1 MTVLGFIG
9 LGVMGN
15 GMCRNVVTKHGAP
28 VHAFDLNAEAL
39 AEMAGLGATAAQS
52 IGTVAAAAEVI
63 FLSLPGGKQVAS
75 VCEEIAA
82 HAAHGTIV
90 VDMST
95 TGVGEARAIAAR
107 MAEAGVVFV
116 DAPVARTRQAA
127 QDGTLAIMVGA
138 SEDLFARIAPLL
150 GYMGTEVTRC
160 GETGCGQVVKL
171 INNSL
176 VFEQVAALAEMFV
189 VGERAG
195 VERGVLADVLSR
207 SSADSFAL
215 RNHGMKA
222 MVPNEFPRASFP
234 AAYVLKDL
242 SYAIE
247 LAASCGVEP
256 KMTRL
261 ASDYYTRVDT
271 AYGDAYYPALVELLD
286 KETAS
291 PTG

>member
-116 DAPVARTRQAA
+116 DAPCTGSGTWRRHPDTKWRLTPDQLERRTVEQDAVLDQA
-127 QDGTLAIMVGA
+127 
-138 SEDLFARIAPLL
+138 PH
-150 GYMGTEVTRC
+150 
-160 GETGCGQVVKL
+160 
-171 INNSL
+171 
-176 VFEQVAALAEMFV
+176 
-189 VGERAG
+189 
-195 VERGVLADVLSR
+195 RG
-207 SSADSFAL
+207 
-215 RNHGMKA
+215 
-222 MVPNEFPRASFP
+222 
-234 AAYVLKDL
+234 
-242 SYAIE
+242 
-247 LAASCGVEP
+247 
-256 KMTRL
+256 
-261 ASDYYTRVDT
+261 
-271 AYGDAYYPALVELLD
+271 
-286 KETAS
+286 
-291 PTG
+291 